1 MSDFN
6 IDFIKIK
13 RDSNLEKLIISVDT
27 FSLTNFAECRTCFTK
42 THKTSI
48 YLLLTYR
55 KPSFQLTQATET
67 ETGDAHLLV
76 STIMKTQAVCLKPKK
91 IVFRDYKHF
100 DEQIFWKICNLRNLQ
115 ICKSPKQ

>member
-55 KPSFQLTQATET
+55 KPSFQLSQATET
-67 ETGDAHLLV
+67 EIGDAHLLV
-76 STIMKTQAVCLKPKK
+76 STIMKAQVLCLKPQKNC
-91 IVFRDYKHF
+91 F
-100 DEQIFWKICNLRNLQ
+100 
-115 ICKSPKQ
+115 